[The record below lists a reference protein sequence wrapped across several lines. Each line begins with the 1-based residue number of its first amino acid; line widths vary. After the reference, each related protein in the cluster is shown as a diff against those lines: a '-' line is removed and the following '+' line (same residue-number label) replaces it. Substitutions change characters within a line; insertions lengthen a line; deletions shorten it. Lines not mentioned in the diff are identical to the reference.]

1 MPFSGLKQYVTDYR
15 AHLGEWKPV
24 FSWEAVGAFLG
35 PAIIGIL
42 IYLAIRDAP
51 GYLRLTRTPS
61 VDGTFEWITHNVKSI
76 FYGIYVC
83 LFAEAFY
90 RRDWPLQRLVWR
102 GLAAQIIFSGYIVYI
117 LKNAIGAARP
127 FAAAAAYMPFAFR
140 YDHQAFPSGHTVD
153 IFIST
158 LPLALYYRERHP
170 WVFLVC
176 SLSAALVA
184 FSRMWL
190 FAHSPADV
198 LGGVA
203 LGCIGAYFAV
213 SPAPAHSSR

>member
-1 MPFSGLKQYVTDYR
+1 MLFKALRNYTTEYR
-15 AHLGEWKPV
+15 RHLGEWKPI
-24 FSWEAVGAFLG
+24 FAWEAVGAFLG
-35 PAIIGIL
+35 PLAIGIL
-42 IYLAIRDAP
+42 IYLAIHDSP
-51 GYLRLTRTPS
+51 TYLHLTRTPA
-61 VDGTFEWITHNVKSI
+61 VDNSFEWITHNLKSI

-127 FAAAAAYMPFAFR
+127 LAANPAFLPFAFR
-140 YDHQAFPSGHTVD
+140 FDHQAFPSGHTVD
-153 IFIST
+153 ILIST
-158 LPLALYYRERHP
+158 LPLALYYRQSHP

-190 FAHSPADV
+190 FAHSPVDIV
-198 LGGVA
+198 GGVGVGL
-203 LGCIGAYFAV
+203 LGVLFAV
-213 SPAPAHSSR
+213 RPAEKTKA